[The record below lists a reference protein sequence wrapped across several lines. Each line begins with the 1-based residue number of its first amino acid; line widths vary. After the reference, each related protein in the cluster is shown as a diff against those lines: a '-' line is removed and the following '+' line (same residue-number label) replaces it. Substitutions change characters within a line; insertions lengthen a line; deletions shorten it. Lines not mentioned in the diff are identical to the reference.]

1 MPLAINYS
9 QMASDIA
16 KRIQQRLDELGL
28 SARAASL
35 RATGS
40 DGTIRMILSGKTA
53 NPRSDTLAKLAPV
66 LETSVEWLMGE
77 TARLPSGSE
86 IRPANV
92 PLPARDAM
100 PRDVPVFGTV
110 AGSELGKGAFQ
121 LTTDVVEYVRR
132 PPGLATVKDA
142 YALYVEGESMSPKFE
157 PGELVYVHP
166 HRKVVSGDYV
176 VIQEPDGDH
185 GEPRGFIKQYLRQ
198 TAKLLQT
205 QQFNPASK
213 VDFVIRPGLKWH
225 RVMSLSDLMG
235 F

>member
-1 MPLAINYS
+1 MLA
-9 QMASDIA
+9 MAEELRD
-16 KRIQQRLDELGL
+16 RVQQRLAELGL
-28 SARAASL
+28 SAREASVT
-35 RATGS
+35 AGGS
-40 DGTIRMILSGKTA
+40 ESLVANILQGKSR
-53 NPRSDTLAKLAPV
+53 NPRGDTLENLARV
-66 LETSVEWLMGE
+66 LQTSSEWLLTGRAPHQNE
-77 TARLPSGSE
+77 VRTAD
-86 IRPANV
+86 V
-92 PLPARDAM
+92 PLPDRFSM

-121 LTTDVVEYVRR
+121 LTADVVEYVRR

-176 VIQEPDGDH
+176 VIQEPDTDN

-198 TAKLLQT
+198 TTKLLQT

-213 VDFVIRPGLKWH
+213 IDFALRPGLKWH
-225 RVMSLSDLMG
+225 RVMSLSELMG

>member
-1 MPLAINYS
+1 M
-9 QMASDIA
+9 
-16 KRIQQRLDELGL
+16 QQGFVERVESRLKELGL
-28 SARAASL
+28 TPRSASL
-35 RATGS
+35 EVSTNPDLFRNVLRFG
-40 DGTIRMILSGKTA
+40 DDA
-53 NPRSDTLAKLAPV
+53 NPKQKTLALMAEA
-66 LETSVEWLMGE
+66 LQWSVEDLTQVAAPRPTE
-77 TARLPSGSE
+77 VS
-86 IRPANV
+86 PANV
-92 PLPARDAM
+92 PYPDRISM
-100 PRDVPVFGTV
+100 TRDVPVFGTV

-121 LTTDVVEYVRR
+121 MTADVVEYVRR

-176 VIQEPDGDH
+176 VVQEPDTDN
-185 GEPRGFIKQYLRQ
+185 GELRGFIKQYVRQ
-198 TAKLLQT
+198 TTKLLQT

-213 VDFVIRPGLKWH
+213 IDFVIRPGLKWH